1 MFNACV
7 YFVITLK
14 GVLRKNEQFV
24 LYTETQ
30 HTDVRMLI
38 LIIDN
43 SPLDLRLLSENSNRS
58 LFFYAMINEQC
69 L

>member
-43 SPLDLRLLSENSNRS
+43 SPLDLRLLFENSNRS
-58 LFFYAMINEQC
+58 LFFYAIINEQC